1 MANPNDEQS
10 MTAAPDSDS
19 LPTRASLLSR
29 VRDVGNAEGWSEFF
43 KRYRDL
49 IRRLALRAGLNDS
62 EADDVLQE
70 TMTCLARQLP
80 EFRYDP
86 ARGSF
91 KGWLSTIV
99 RRRVID
105 QLRKRRPEQPL
116 DDAAL
121 ERSYRPDEHWDDGM
135 ACLPCTRG
143 AGSRPRCRIAAAVS
157 NVRSLRAPAH
167 EDAGHQAPAQRER
180 AQVYMAKMR
189 VGTIFKRELES
200 LRGEVEQETG

>member
-29 VRDVGNAEGWSEFF
+29 VRDVGDSEGWSEFF

-121 ERSYRPDEHWDDGM
+121 ERSYRPDEHWDDEWR
-135 ACLPCTRG
+135 AYLVRE
-143 AGSRPRCRIAAAVS
+143 ALVRVRAAVS
-157 NVRSLRAPAH
+157 PLQFQMFDLYALQHMKMTDIKRLLNVNAP
-167 EDAGHQAPAQRER
+167 
-180 AQVYMAKMR
+180 QVYMAKMR

-200 LRGEVEQETG
+200 LRGEVEQGTG